1 MTENLKKFLEAVSKD
16 EALQAKVNALESNK
30 ETAMADIIALAKEL
44 GIELTEADFA
54 QPDGEI
60 SEDELETI
68 SGGYTITK
76 HDDCGCPISGSGTTV
91 SNFCYCVAG
100 GGGGGRQSDEDIW
113 GCACVAYGQGGDA
126 KDDHTTC
133 MCVLYGHGEA

>member
-30 ETAMADIIALAKEL
+30 ETAMAGVIALAKEL

-68 SGGYTITK
+68 NGG
-76 HDDCGCPISGSGTTV
+76 GCPTAGTV
-91 SNFCYCVAG
+91 NNSCYCAAAG
-100 GGGGGRQSDEDIW
+100 GGGGKQKDEDIW

-133 MCVLYGHGEA
+133 MCVLYGHGDA

>member
-30 ETAMADIIALAKEL
+30 ETAMAGVIALAKEL

-68 SGGYTITK
+68 NGG
-76 HDDCGCPISGSGTTV
+76 GCPTAGTV
-91 SNFCYCVAG
+91 NNSCYCAAAG
-100 GGGGGRQSDEDIW
+100 GGGGKQKDEDIW

>member
-60 SEDELETI
+60 SEDELAAV
-68 SGGYTITK
+68 SGGM
-76 HDDCGCPISGSGTTV
+76 GSSGSCTNSACWCTV
-91 SNFCYCVAG
+91 G
-100 GGGGGRQSDEDIW
+100 GGGGGRMIDDNRAF
-113 GCACVAYGQGGDA
+113 GCACAVYGQGGDG
-126 KDDHTTC
+126 KDDHHVC
-133 MCVLYGHGEA
+133 ICVVVGEGD

>member
-1 MTENLKKFLEAVSKD
+1 MISSYGQN
-16 EALQAKVNALESNK
+16 KVNALESNK
-30 ETAMADIIALAKEL
+30 ETAMAGVIALAKEL
-44 GIELTEADFA
+44 GIELAEADFA

-68 SGGYTITK
+68 NGGYTITK
-76 HDDCGCPISGSGTTV
+76 HDDCGCPISGSSTTE
-91 SNFCYCVAG
+91 SNFCYCAAAG
-100 GGGGGRQSDEDIW
+100 GGGGKQKGEDIW

>member
-30 ETAMADIIALAKEL
+30 ETVMADIIALAKEL

-68 SGGYTITK
+68 NGGRDTSY
-76 HDDCGCPISGSGTTV
+76 GCPTSGTV
-91 SNFCYCVAG
+91 NNSCYCAAAG
-100 GGGGGRQSDEDIW
+100 GGGGKQKDDDIW

>member
-30 ETAMADIIALAKEL
+30 ETAMAGVIALAKEL

-68 SGGYTITK
+68 NGG
-76 HDDCGCPISGSGTTV
+76 GCPTAGTV
-91 SNFCYCVAG
+91 NNSCYCAAAG
-100 GGGGGRQSDEDIW
+100 GGGGKQKDDDIW

-126 KDDHTTC
+126 KDDHWVCYCTAMGAGC
-133 MCVLYGHGEA
+133 

>member
-30 ETAMADIIALAKEL
+30 ETAMAGVIALAKEL

-68 SGGYTITK
+68 NGG
-76 HDDCGCPISGSGTTV
+76 GCPTAGTV
-91 SNFCYCVAG
+91 NNSCYCAAAG
-100 GGGGGRQSDEDIW
+100 GGGGKQKDDDMW

>member
-1 MTENLKKFLEAVSKD
+1 MSENLKKFFESVSKD
-16 EALQAKVNALESNK
+16 EVLQEKMKALSVDRENAV
-30 ETAMADIIALAKEL
+30 AYIIALAKEID
-44 GIELTEADFA
+44 IELCEADFA

-68 SGGYTITK
+68 NGG
-76 HDDCGCPISGSGTTV
+76 GCPTAGTV
-91 SNFCYCVAG
+91 NNSCYCAAAG
-100 GGGGGRQSDEDIW
+100 GGGGKQKDEDIW

-133 MCVLYGHGEA
+133 MCVLYGHGDA

>member
-30 ETAMADIIALAKEL
+30 ETAMAGVIALAKEL
-44 GIELTEADFA
+44 GIELAEADFA

-68 SGGYTITK
+68 NGG
-76 HDDCGCPISGSGTTV
+76 GCPTAGTV
-91 SNFCYCVAG
+91 NNSCYCAAAG
-100 GGGGGRQSDEDIW
+100 GGGGKQKDEDIW

>member
-30 ETAMADIIALAKEL
+30 ETAMSGVIALAKEL

-68 SGGYTITK
+68 NGG
-76 HDDCGCPISGSGTTV
+76 GCPTAGTV
-91 SNFCYCVAG
+91 NNSCYCAAAG
-100 GGGGGRQSDEDIW
+100 GGGGKQKDEDIW

>member
-1 MTENLKKFLEAVSKD
+1 MISSYGQN
-16 EALQAKVNALESNK
+16 KVNALESNK
-30 ETAMADIIALAKEL
+30 ETAMAGVIALAKEL

-68 SGGYTITK
+68 NGG
-76 HDDCGCPISGSGTTV
+76 GCPTAGTV
-91 SNFCYCVAG
+91 NNSCYCAAAG
-100 GGGGGRQSDEDIW
+100 GGGGKQKDEDIW

>member
-68 SGGYTITK
+68 NGG
-76 HDDCGCPISGSGTTV
+76 GCPTNGTV
-91 SNFCYCVAG
+91 NNSCCCAAAG
-100 GGGGGRQSDEDIW
+100 GGYGKQKDKDIW
-113 GCACVAYGQGGDA
+113 GCACVAYGQGGDG
-126 KDDHTTC
+126 KEDHTTC
-133 MCVLYGHGEA
+133 MCVLYGHGEG

>member
-1 MTENLKKFLEAVSKD
+1 MTENLNKFFEAVSQD

-30 ETAMADIIALAKEL
+30 ETAMAGVIALAKEL

-68 SGGYTITK
+68 NGG
-76 HDDCGCPISGSGTTV
+76 GCPTAGTV
-91 SNFCYCVAG
+91 NNSCYCAAAG
-100 GGGGGRQSDEDIW
+100 GGGGKQKDEDIW

-133 MCVLYGHGEA
+133 MCVLYGHGDA

>member
-16 EALQAKVNALESNK
+16 EALQAKVNALGSNK
-30 ETAMADIIALAKEL
+30 ETAMAGVIALAKEL

-68 SGGYTITK
+68 NGG
-76 HDDCGCPISGSGTTV
+76 GCPTAGTV
-91 SNFCYCVAG
+91 NNSCYCAAAG
-100 GGGGGRQSDEDIW
+100 GGGGKQKDEDIW

>member
-1 MTENLKKFLEAVSKD
+1 MMTENLKKFLEAVSKD
-16 EALQAKVNALESNK
+16 EALQAKVNALESHK
-30 ETAMADIIALAKEL
+30 ETAMAGVIALAKEL

-68 SGGYTITK
+68 NGG
-76 HDDCGCPISGSGTTV
+76 GCPTAGTV
-91 SNFCYCVAG
+91 NNSCYCAAAG
-100 GGGGGRQSDEDIW
+100 GGGGKQKDDDIW

-133 MCVLYGHGEA
+133 MCVLYGHGEG

>member
-16 EALQAKVNALESNK
+16 EALQVKVNALESNK
-30 ETAMADIIALAKEL
+30 ETAMAGVIALAKEL

-68 SGGYTITK
+68 NGG
-76 HDDCGCPISGSGTTV
+76 GCPTAGTV
-91 SNFCYCVAG
+91 NNSCYCAAAG
-100 GGGGGRQSDEDIW
+100 GGGGKQKDEDIW

>member
-16 EALQAKVNALESNK
+16 EALRAKVNALESNK
-30 ETAMADIIALAKEL
+30 ETAMAGVIALAKEL
-44 GIELTEADFA
+44 GIELTEADFV

-68 SGGYTITK
+68 SGG
-76 HDDCGCPISGSGTTV
+76 GCPTAGTV
-91 SNFCYCVAG
+91 NNSCYCAAAG
-100 GGGGGRQSDEDIW
+100 GGGGKQKDEDIW

-133 MCVLYGHGEA
+133 MCVLYGHGDA

>member
-30 ETAMADIIALAKEL
+30 ETAMAGVIALAKEL
-44 GIELTEADFA
+44 GIELTEANFA

-60 SEDELETI
+60 SDDELETI
-68 SGGYTITK
+68 NGG
-76 HDDCGCPISGSGTTV
+76 GCPTAGTV
-91 SNFCYCVAG
+91 NNSCYCAAAG
-100 GGGGGRQSDEDIW
+100 GGGGKQKDEDIW

>member
-30 ETAMADIIALAKEL
+30 VTAMAGVIALAKEL

-68 SGGYTITK
+68 NGG
-76 HDDCGCPISGSGTTV
+76 GCPTAGTV
-91 SNFCYCVAG
+91 NNSCYCAAAG
-100 GGGGGRQSDEDIW
+100 GGGGKQKDEDIW

>member
-1 MTENLKKFLEAVSKD
+1 MMTENLKKFLEAVSKD

-30 ETAMADIIALAKEL
+30 ETAMAGVIALAKEL

-68 SGGYTITK
+68 NGG
-76 HDDCGCPISGSGTTV
+76 GCPTAGTV
-91 SNFCYCVAG
+91 NNSCYCAAAG
-100 GGGGGRQSDEDIW
+100 GGGGKQKDEDIW

-133 MCVLYGHGEA
+133 MCVLYGHGDA

>member
-1 MTENLKKFLEAVSKD
+1 MSENLKRFFEFVSKD
-16 EALQAKVNALESNK
+16 EVLQEKMKALSVDRENAV
-30 ETAMADIIALAKEL
+30 AYIIALAKEID
-44 GIELTEADFA
+44 IELSEADFA

-68 SGGYTITK
+68 NGG
-76 HDDCGCPISGSGTTV
+76 GCPTAGTV
-91 SNFCYCVAG
+91 NNSCYCAAAG
-100 GGGGGRQSDEDIW
+100 GGGGKQKDNDIW

>member
-30 ETAMADIIALAKEL
+30 ETAMAGVIALAKEL

-68 SGGYTITK
+68 NGG
-76 HDDCGCPISGSGTTV
+76 GCPTAGTV
-91 SNFCYCVAG
+91 NNSCYCAAAG
-100 GGGGGRQSDEDIW
+100 GGGGKQKDDDIW

>member
-16 EALQAKVNALESNK
+16 ESLQAKVNALESKK

-68 SGGYTITK
+68 NGG
-76 HDDCGCPISGSGTTV
+76 GCPTAGTV
-91 SNFCYCVAG
+91 NNSCYCAAAG
-100 GGGGGRQSDEDIW
+100 GGGGKQKDEDIW

>member
-30 ETAMADIIALAKEL
+30 ETAMAGVIALAKEL

-68 SGGYTITK
+68 NGG
-76 HDDCGCPISGSGTTV
+76 GCPTAGTV
-91 SNFCYCVAG
+91 NNFCYCAAAG
-100 GGGGGRQSDEDIW
+100 GGGGKQKDEDIW

>member
-16 EALQAKVNALESNK
+16 EALQAKVNALDSNK
-30 ETAMADIIALAKEL
+30 ETAMAGVIALAKEL

-68 SGGYTITK
+68 NGG
-76 HDDCGCPISGSGTTV
+76 GCPTAGTV
-91 SNFCYCVAG
+91 NNSCYCAAAG
-100 GGGGGRQSDEDIW
+100 GGGGKQKDEDIW

>member
-1 MTENLKKFLEAVSKD
+1 MSENLKKFFESVSKD
-16 EALQAKVNALESNK
+16 EVLQEKMNALSVDREN
-30 ETAMADIIALAKEL
+30 AVAYIIALAKEID
-44 GIELTEADFA
+44 IELSEADFA

-68 SGGYTITK
+68 NGG
-76 HDDCGCPISGSGTTV
+76 GCPTAGTV
-91 SNFCYCVAG
+91 NNSCYCAAAG
-100 GGGGGRQSDEDIW
+100 GGGGKQKDEDIW

>member
-1 MTENLKKFLEAVSKD
+1 MQNLNKFIDHTNLKPMA
-16 EALQAKVNALESNK
+16 
-30 ETAMADIIALAKEL
+30 TRADIEKLCADARKWDFASVCVNPCNIALAKEL

-68 SGGYTITK
+68 NGG
-76 HDDCGCPISGSGTTV
+76 GCPTAGTV
-91 SNFCYCVAG
+91 NNSCYCAAAG
-100 GGGGGRQSDEDIW
+100 GGGGKQKDEDIW

-133 MCVLYGHGEA
+133 MCVLYGHGDA

>member
-30 ETAMADIIALAKEL
+30 ETAMAGVIALAKEL

-68 SGGYTITK
+68 NGGRDTS
-76 HDDCGCPISGSGTTV
+76 CGCPTSGTGMTV
-91 SNFCYCVAG
+91 NNSCYCAAAG
-100 GGGGGRQSDEDIW
+100 GGGGKQKDEDIW

-133 MCVLYGHGEA
+133 MCVLYGHGDA

>member
-1 MTENLKKFLEAVSKD
+1 MEAVSKD

-30 ETAMADIIALAKEL
+30 ETAMAGVIALAKEL

-68 SGGYTITK
+68 NGG
-76 HDDCGCPISGSGTTV
+76 GCPTAGTV
-91 SNFCYCVAG
+91 NNSCYCAAAG
-100 GGGGGRQSDEDIW
+100 GGGGKQKDEDIW
-113 GCACVAYGQGGDA
+113 GCACVDYGQGGDA

>member
-1 MTENLKKFLEAVSKD
+1 MMTENLKKFLEAVSKD

-30 ETAMADIIALAKEL
+30 ETAMAGVIALAKEL

-68 SGGYTITK
+68 NGG
-76 HDDCGCPISGSGTTV
+76 GCPTAGTV
-91 SNFCYCVAG
+91 NNSCYCAAAG
-100 GGGGGRQSDEDIW
+100 GGGGKQKDEDIW